1 MKNVINRALVA
12 KKRNIF
18 TLVLAI
24 VSSVWMMSEA
34 GERWCMPTVRSL
46 IQTWI
51 RTEGI
56 FQSAS
61 TPCEE
66 GEVCPPC
73 LTIVLETDD
82 KTYYLVSESKEIVDL
97 LENVTIG
104 THAII
109 EGQPFSSKGI
119 DYICV
124 SNCYVITEPIG
135 QPTGLLGSW
144 IAINENQE
152 INNLIVDRDCDYTPN
167 YSGLIKSNTDDACL
181 RKLLYN
187 QIDNKLYISSLC
199 GEYTS
204 STDSKNFTTTF
215 SIVNDI
221 LTLDSYR
228 YNDKTIRGL
237 KFARNNSSSDN
248 AEVLITGRWRVMN
261 ASDNIIYSFS
271 TNGPFVGVGS
281 LWMVQED
288 NQLKA
293 FACYKI
299 EPQEDGSYILAI
311 SDSWHDRNCINKY
324 QLCKLTMDE
333 MVWMQEENGE
343 RHYTYLK
350 HIDADDEYEQTTDT
364 IPLYSRDDS
373 GSSTVDPVDPNQIY
387 ATLTGNVLTVHNNTG
402 AQVTFTLNNTSV
414 NNVAA
419 RARSNGQ
426 PTSFTESISVELTE
440 DGLYEIWLTS
450 EEWNYSVF
458 GTVNYI
464 RSATTITKE
473 DPASTTK
480 KLLRGTQIL
489 IEREGKTYMITGQEV
504 K

>member
-1 MKNVINRALVA
+1 MK
-12 KKRNIF
+12 KIF
-18 TLVLAI
+18 LTFVLAI

-61 TPCEE
+61 APCAE
-66 GEVCPPC
+66 GEECPTC
-73 LTIVLETDD
+73 LTIVMETDD

-135 QPTGLLGSW
+135 QPEGLLGRWLSVS
-144 IAINENQE
+144 NEEN
-152 INNLIVDRDCDYTPN
+152 V
-167 YSGLIKSNTDDACL
+167 S
-181 RKLLYN
+181 
-187 QIDNKLYISSLC
+187 
-199 GEYTS
+199 
-204 STDSKNFTTTF
+204 
-215 SIVNDI
+215 I
-221 LTLDSYR
+221 LTFDRSDMTPPYEGLVVAHNGIYGQEFSYYR
-228 YNDKTIRGL
+228 DGDKINFISANT
-237 KFARNNSSSDN
+237 
-248 AEVLITGRWRVMN
+248 TG
-261 ASDNIIYSFS
+261 YSFS
-271 TNGPFVGVGS
+271 SQFSIEANTKLTIDSFYFYGNLSPLGTFYRDESKLADAQVLLSGRWYIANITDTIFYSFLPDQTTASPNGLGYV
-281 LWMVQED
+281 LNVQGDEKVQD
-288 NQLKA
+288 
-293 FACYKI
+293 ACSYKI
-299 EPQEDGSYILAI
+299 EQKEDGRWIMTFYKYNVSGDGAREF
-311 SDSWHDRNCINKY
+311 SY
-324 QLCKLTMDE
+324 QLCTLTMSE
-333 MVWMQEENGE
+333 MVWMEEVDGE
-343 RHYTYLK
+343 QHFTYFK
-350 HIDADDEYEQTTDT
+350 HLDEADNESGLPTDT
-364 IPLYSRDDS
+364 IPLYARDDS

-387 ATLTGNVLTVHNNTG
+387 ATLTGNVLTIHNRTG

-419 RARSNGQ
+419 RVRKNGQ
-426 PTSFTESISVELTE
+426 PTTFTESISVELTE

-458 GTVNYI
+458 GTINYV

-473 DPASTTK
+473 EPASTTK
-480 KLLRGTQIL
+480 KVLRGTQIL
-489 IEREGKTYMITGQEV
+489 IERGEHVYDTEGKMV

>member
-1 MKNVINRALVA
+1 MK
-12 KKRNIF
+12 KIF
-18 TLVLAI
+18 LTSVLAI
-24 VSSVWMMSEA
+24 VSSLWIMSEA

-61 TPCEE
+61 APCAE
-66 GEVCPPC
+66 GEECPTC

-82 KTYYLVSESKEIVDL
+82 ITYYLVSESAEIVDL

-109 EGQPFSSKGI
+109 EGQPFSDKGI

-135 QPTGLLGSW
+135 QPEGLLGRWLSVS
-144 IAINENQE
+144 NEEN
-152 INNLIVDRDCDYTPN
+152 V
-167 YSGLIKSNTDDACL
+167 S
-181 RKLLYN
+181 
-187 QIDNKLYISSLC
+187 
-199 GEYTS
+199 
-204 STDSKNFTTTF
+204 
-215 SIVNDI
+215 I
-221 LTLDSYR
+221 LTFDRSDMTPPYEGLVVAHNGIDGQEFSYYR
-228 YNDKTIRGL
+228 DGDKIN
-237 KFARNNSSSDN
+237 FISANS
-248 AEVLITGRWRVMN
+248 TG
-261 ASDNIIYSFS
+261 YSFS
-271 TNGPFVGVGS
+271 SPFSIEANTKLTIDSFYFYGNLVPQVTFYRDESKLADAQVLLSGRWYIANITDTIFYSFLPDQTTASPNGLGHM
-281 LWMVQED
+281 LNVQGDEKVQD
-288 NQLKA
+288 
-293 FACYKI
+293 ACSYKI
-299 EPQEDGSYILAI
+299 EPKEDGRWIMTFYKYNVSGDGAREF
-311 SDSWHDRNCINKY
+311 SY

-387 ATLTGNVLTVHNNTG
+387 ATLTGNVLTIHNRTG
-402 AQVTFTLNNTSV
+402 AQVTFTVHNVSV

-419 RARSNGQ
+419 RVRTNAE
-426 PTSFTESISVELTE
+426 PVSFTESISVELSE
-440 DGLYEIWLTS
+440 DGIYEILLTS
-450 EEWNYSVF
+450 EEWNYTVF

-480 KLLRGTQIL
+480 KILRGTQIL
-489 IEREGKTYMITGQEV
+489 IERGDKTYTLTGQEV